1 MRKLFVVFFVI
12 GSFLVSAGPV
22 SACPKE
28 GDHVHPFL
36 VLEHAKEL
44 GLSKKQR
51 SQIKKIEKN
60 LKNEM
65 HGVWKKYGEEM
76 GAVLTDV
83 QRERFVSLIN

>member
-1 MRKLFVVFFVI
+1 MSKLFVILFVV
-12 GSFLVSAGPV
+12 GSFFLSVPPV

-28 GDHVHPFL
+28 GDHLHPFL

-60 LKNEM
+60 FKNEM
-65 HGVWKKYGEEM
+65 HGIWKRYGEEM
-76 GAVLTDV
+76 GAVLTDA
-83 QRERFVSLIN
+83 QRKRFVSLIN